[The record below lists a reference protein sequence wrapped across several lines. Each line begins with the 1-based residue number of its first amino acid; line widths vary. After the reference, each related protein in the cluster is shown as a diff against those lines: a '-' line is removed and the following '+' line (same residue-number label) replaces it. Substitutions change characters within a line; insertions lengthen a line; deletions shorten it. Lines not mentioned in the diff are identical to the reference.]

1 MEMVQFQRL
10 LFSFLI
16 FVRLSLEQ
24 SAELE
29 DLQRLC
35 PGLKGVFC
43 SHCDHKSVE
52 AICPNECNFCSNLR
66 LGGLSRFVGNSPQ
79 NLIDLKR
86 QCANIRSWSKRCF
99 LVASINELCVEEC
112 LDCEAANV
120 KNENMLELFGTRQKL
135 GNGFGIGNDRT
146 LGDGGKVFEPEVG
159 EEELA
164 VQFPSERQGM
174 N

>member
-29 DLQRLC
+29 DLQL
-35 PGLKGVFC
+35 
-43 SHCDHKSVE
+43 
-52 AICPNECNFCSNLR
+52 
-66 LGGLSRFVGNSPQ
+66 
-79 NLIDLKR
+79 DLKR